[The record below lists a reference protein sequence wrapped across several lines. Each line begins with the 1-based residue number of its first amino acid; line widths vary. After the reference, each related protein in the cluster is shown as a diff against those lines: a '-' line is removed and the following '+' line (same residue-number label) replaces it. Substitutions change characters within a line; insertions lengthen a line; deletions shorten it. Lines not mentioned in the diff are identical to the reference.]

1 MTEIEK
7 VCGSCANHC
16 RTSKYG
22 SRGGSMKACRPE
34 VMAWRKSIEG
44 ARLFTR
50 DYKGY
55 GPAIIATAPMTSS
68 KRRWGRWPTRGTG
81 CS

>member
-1 MTEIEK
+1 MTEIKK

-22 SRGGSMKACRPE
+22 SRGGFIKACRPE

-55 GPAIIATAPMTSS
+55 GPRHRCHRPDDFER
-68 KRRWGRWPTRGTG
+68 KEVG
-81 CS
+81 

>member
-50 DYKGY
+50 DYKG
-55 GPAIIATAPMTSS
+55 
-68 KRRWGRWPTRGTG
+68 R
-81 CS
+81 